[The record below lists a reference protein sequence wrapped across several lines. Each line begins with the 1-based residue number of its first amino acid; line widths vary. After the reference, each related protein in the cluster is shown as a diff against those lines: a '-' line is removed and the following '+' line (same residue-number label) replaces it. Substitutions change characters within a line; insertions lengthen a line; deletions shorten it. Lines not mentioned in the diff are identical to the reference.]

1 MGVKSRTKKARKEAW
16 KDLEKGKA
24 AMAADVTK
32 AIKTAVS
39 RRPTEESKRKIAVVF
54 GISREIKF
62 TNRLWPGVR
71 KFYFMW
77 IKRWIC
83 LFKTHMW
90 ETKEADSKEMR
101 AMTCLR
107 CFRYMELSVFEER
120 KLKFDTTGNWK
131 NRWKWRRI
139 QRW

>member
-1 MGVKSRTKKARKEAW
+1 MGVKARKKKERQKAW
-16 KDLEKGKA
+16 KDLEEGKTA
-24 AMAADVTK
+24 IASDVTK
-32 AIKTAVS
+32 AIKTAIS

-62 TNRLWPGVR
+62 TNKLSPGLR

-77 IKRWIC
+77 IKRWAC

-90 ETKEADSKEMR
+90 DVKSTGKSEARK
-101 AMTCLR
+101 MTCLR
-107 CFRYMELSVFEER
+107 CFRFMELSIFEEN
-120 KLKFDTTGNWK
+120 KLKFDTGNNWR
-131 NRWKWRRI
+131 NRMKWRRI